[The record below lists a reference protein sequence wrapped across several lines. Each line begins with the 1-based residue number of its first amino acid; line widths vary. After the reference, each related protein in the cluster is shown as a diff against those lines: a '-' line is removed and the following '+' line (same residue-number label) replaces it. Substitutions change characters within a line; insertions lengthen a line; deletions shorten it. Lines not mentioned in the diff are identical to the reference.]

1 MKTGSKLIVTIVSI
15 FVTFSMPPNSVQ
27 AQKAKPIYCQNNGF
41 VVLAAEIEN
50 AKKSGLPSALIDAAQ
65 RRYERA
71 RRWRMRARAAECE
84 GLLRNALNDLRLAAA
99 GKSAASTIGIK
110 CDAPNLKRLS
120 NAITKGREAK
130 LNHALIRSV
139 QSRYLISKKL
149 LAQNKLE
156 SCPRQIASGLR
167 SLKNAHAA
175 QATKAK
181 KLARG
186 VQCNDSGF
194 SSLNAEMRTARITDL
209 APSAINA
216 AKKNY
221 RKARRLRRKK
231 NADACAA
238 QLNAG
243 LNAIQN
249 ARK

>member
-1 MKTGSKLIVTIVSI
+1 MKTRFTPISAIAITLVA
-15 FVTFSMPPNSVQ
+15 FSVLPIPAQ
-27 AQKAKPIYCQNNGF
+27 AQKPRPVYCQNNGF
-41 VVLAAEIEN
+41 AVLAAEIEK
-50 AKKSGLPSALIDAAQ
+50 AKTAGLSLALIDAAQ

-99 GKSAASTIGIK
+99 GKPAASTVGIK
-110 CDAPNLKRLS
+110 CDVANLNRLA

-139 QSRYLISKKL
+139 QSRYLISKKQ
-149 LAQNKLE
+149 LAQNKLQG
-156 SCPRQIASGLR
+156 CPRQIATGLR
-167 SLKNAHAA
+167 TLKNAHAA
-175 QATKAK
+175 QAIKAK
-181 KLARG
+181 TLARG
-186 VQCNDSGF
+186 VKCNDRGF
-194 SSLNAEMRTARITDL
+194 SALNAEMRTARITDL
-209 APSAINA
+209 APAAINA

-231 NADACAA
+231 DADACAA

-243 LNAIQN
+243 LNAIQK

>member
-1 MKTGSKLIVTIVSI
+1 MKTGSKLIVAIASI
-15 FVTFSMPPNSVQ
+15 LVAFSILPNSVR
-27 AQKAKPIYCQNNGF
+27 AQKAKPIYCQKNGF
-41 VVLAAEIEN
+41 AVLAAEIEN
-50 AKKSGLPSALIDAAQ
+50 AKKSGLPPALIDAAQ

-99 GKSAASTIGIK
+99 GKFATSTVGIK
-110 CDAPNLKRLS
+110 CDAANLNRLS

-149 LAQNKLE
+149 LAQNKLGG
-156 SCPRQIASGLR
+156 CPRQIATGLR
-167 SLKNAHAA
+167 TLKNAHAA

-181 KLARG
+181 MLARG

-194 SSLNAEMRTARITDL
+194 SALNTEMRTARITDL
-209 APSAINA
+209 APSAFNA

-221 RKARRLRRKK
+221 RKARRLRRK
-231 NADACAA
+231 NSADACAA

>member
-1 MKTGSKLIVTIVSI
+1 MKTSSILIATIASTLVAVSLLPI
-15 FVTFSMPPNSVQ
+15 SAQ
-27 AQKAKPIYCQNNGF
+27 AQKPRPIYCQNNGF
-41 VVLAAEIEN
+41 AVLAGEIEK
-50 AKKSGLPSALIDAAQ
+50 AKKTGLPSALIDAAQ

-84 GLLRNALNDLRLAAA
+84 GLLRNALNDLRLATA
-99 GKSAASTIGIK
+99 GKSAASTVGIN
-110 CDAPNLKRLS
+110 CDAANLNRLAK
-120 NAITKGREAK
+120 AITKGRKAK

-149 LAQNKLE
+149 LAQNKLG
-156 SCPRQIASGLR
+156 SCPRQIATGLR
-167 SLKNAHAA
+167 TLKNAHAA

-181 KLARG
+181 TLARG
-186 VQCNDSGF
+186 VKCNDSGF
-194 SSLNAEMRTARITDL
+194 STLNAEMRTARITDL
-209 APSAINA
+209 APGAINA

-243 LNAIQN
+243 LTAIQN

>member
-1 MKTGSKLIVTIVSI
+1 MKTGSKLIVAIASI
-15 FVTFSMPPNSVQ
+15 LVAFSMLPNSVQ

-41 VVLAAEIEN
+41 AVLAAEIEN
-50 AKKSGLPSALIDAAQ
+50 AKKSGLPPALIDAAQ

-156 SCPRQIASGLR
+156 SCPRQIATGLR
-167 SLKNAHAA
+167 T
-175 QATKAK
+175 TKECPCGTGDKGQETGAW
-181 KLARG
+181 
-186 VQCNDSGF
+186 CS
-194 SSLNAEMRTARITDL
+194 M
-209 APSAINA
+209 
-216 AKKNY
+216 
-221 RKARRLRRKK
+221 
-231 NADACAA
+231 
-238 QLNAG
+238 
-243 LNAIQN
+243 
-249 ARK
+249 

>member
-1 MKTGSKLIVTIVSI
+1 MKISSKLLAAIVS
-15 FVTFSMPPNSVQ
+15 TLAAFSLLPISAQ
-27 AQKAKPIYCQNNGF
+27 AQKPKPVYCQNNGF
-41 VVLAAEIEN
+41 AVLAAEIDK
-50 AKKSGLPSALIDAAQ
+50 AKKAGLPPALTDAAE
-65 RRYERA
+65 RRYQRA

-110 CDAPNLKRLS
+110 CDAANLDHLA

-130 LNHALIRSV
+130 LNHAVIRSV

-156 SCPRQIASGLR
+156 SCPRQIATGLR
-167 SLKNAHAA
+167 TLKKAHAA

-181 KLARG
+181 TLARG

-194 SSLNAEMRTARITDL
+194 SALNAEMRTARTSDL
-209 APSAINA
+209 APAAINA

-231 NADACAA
+231 NAEACAA
-238 QLNAG
+238 ELNAG
-243 LNAIQN
+243 LKAIQN
-249 ARK
+249 ARN